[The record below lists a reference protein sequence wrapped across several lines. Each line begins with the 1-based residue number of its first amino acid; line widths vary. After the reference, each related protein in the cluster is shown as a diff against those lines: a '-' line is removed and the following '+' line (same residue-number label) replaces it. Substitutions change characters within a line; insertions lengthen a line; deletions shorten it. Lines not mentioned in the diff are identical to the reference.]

1 MSSSI
6 ENTINI
12 AFVFQLQLYH
22 QGLNVKTKVTINN
35 YIVEYITTNLNI
47 KYKEDVYVWFQKQ
60 SSGNFPLKS

>member
-47 KYKEDVYVWFQKQ
+47 KYKEDVYV
-60 SSGNFPLKS
+60 